1 MSTGVRFV
9 GKDPDGIAKA
19 VSVNDDG
26 VLLVELLGS
35 LLVGE
40 VAENPT
46 ANTILG
52 RMKSLE
58 SKIDTLGVAIDS
70 ILAKIIASP
79 ATEAKQTAL
88 EALVGT
94 LTDTAV
100 NDPTAS
106 GTIIA
111 LLKGLITQ
119 MQGDGA
125 SGKSMPVQ
133 LYGSYVPQKYPIV
146 DNNFIFKGGLG
157 QRPFGIDKNG
167 RIYSYTDTVLQYS
180 DDQMANNT
188 TLYSFSENGLRAN
201 RLSLVTLLDSG
212 RILASLRET
221 SQTPEGRALYLSNKF
236 TDQSDITFTKVLQL
250 SASKNTIY
258 NRFGF
263 DFHGEILLVGEYSSL
278 YGRYVYMSTD
288 GGETWKTIFDYEN
301 YIVNPNATRHIHDV
315 CYDPYHGGIWVVTGD
330 STNKNIFYSF
340 DFGTTWKKIY
350 EEPEIGDMQYLSVS
364 ATPYSIILGTDDPES
379 GYHVIRKDFA
389 THKIQTFTRGDI
401 EKRYVTHDQQSTIYM
416 SKYGMH
422 DGIWYGYISQVGN
435 PTIVAS
441 VDGYHFYDIFTFPD
455 KSSFSMMNM
464 FFDDNNIYSWMTSVA
479 ADRNLLIVPKP
490 KFVDL

>member
-1 MSTGVRFV
+1 MSWEEL
-9 GKDPDGIAKA
+9 GKTQ
-19 VSVNDDG
+19 V
-26 VLLVELLGS
+26 
-35 LLVGE
+35 
-40 VAENPT
+40 
-46 ANTILG
+46 
-52 RMKSLE
+52 
-58 SKIDTLGVAIDS
+58 KIDPSQNDVKLSGSNVGYDS
-70 ILAKIIASP
+70 QKDVIKIRP
-79 ATEAKQTAL
+79 
-88 EALVGT
+88 
-94 LTDTAV
+94 
-100 NDPTAS
+100 
-106 GTIIA
+106 
-111 LLKGLITQ
+111 
-119 MQGDGA
+119 
-125 SGKSMPVQ
+125 
-133 LYGSYVPQKYPIV
+133 YVPQKYPIV
-146 DNNFIFKGGLG
+146 DNNFIFKEGLG

-180 DDQMANNT
+180 DNQMANNT
-188 TLYSFSENGLRAN
+188 TLYSFSENGLLAN
-201 RLSLVTLLDSG
+201 RFYLVTLLDSG

-236 TDQSDITFTKVLQL
+236 TDESDITFTKVLQL
-250 SASKNTIY
+250 SALENTIY

-263 DFHGEILLVGEYSSL
+263 DFHGEILLVGEYSNL

-315 CYDPYHGGIWVVTGD
+315 CYDPYHGGIWIVTGD

-340 DFGTTWKKIY
+340 DFGTTWRKIY

-364 ATPYSIILGTDDPES
+364 ATPYSIILGTDDPGS

-401 EKRYVTHDQQSTIYM
+401 EKRYVTHDQQSSIYM
-416 SKYGMH
+416 TKYGMH
-422 DGIWYGYISQVGN
+422 DGIWYGYISHVGN

-464 FFDDNNIYSWMTSVA
+464 FFDDNNIYSWMSSAA
-479 ADRNLLIVPKP
+479 ADRNLLIVPRP